1 MEHRRLYPDMTAEE
15 QLQWVTDFEALMQDG
30 GGRIVS
36 EARRRQ
42 PQWQPEDAPTVRRL
56 VGLLAAWPFAQD
68 FAEKAQRYGDYM
80 ARATRLPVYVD
91 KVMERLADGLT
102 MTDKDGRTV
111 AYVSPSAPLRR
122 RGRPSRE
129 ELAARQRGEQPQ
141 GAEPDDAEARKRRT
155 VARMLG
161 IDVIVSGSA
170 PREKNN
176 AELKADRDRRRAEY
190 ERQNPSLFGDADG
203 TVAVPADAVRLAPA
217 AKPFGYFT
225 EGPDDKTKFCRGNS
239 GSTGTGSMRAAED
252 GTMVPVPSES
262 PVAAEA
268 VSPCAQLMSDSY
280 EMRMA
285 QDKLHLDQLAWLLS
299 KPLQERVRLVQSQ
312 RTASEA
318 ASERAKMLAEM
329 GGSQTEIAEYAEQAK
344 VSTEAYLQTYAAVD
358 EELAVLHKRLYL
370 DVPFVEGFKR
380 RFKGVDVEK
389 IQYITRPY
397 YEKVKSPELDLRIK
411 TVIEQENPEYAARM
425 KAEQAKKEE
434 VADILRYLKRKDKD
448 ATDVR
453 LKTAKEVKFPR
464 LVELIGEKEAAD
476 YLPLIAYIEEE
487 NRKWRE
493 AKGKGESSGTGTC
506 VPSADAGTAQQEP
519 VPAASAAASEPD
531 SKERK
536 KPGRPKKPAKK

>member
-1 MEHRRLYPDMTAEE
+1 MEQRRLYPDMTAEE

-42 PQWQPEDAPTVRRL
+42 PQWQPQDALTVRRL
-56 VGLLAAWPFAQD
+56 VGMLAAWPFAQD

-80 ARATRLPVYVD
+80 ARAARLPVYVD

-102 MTDKDGRTV
+102 MTDRDGRTV

-155 VARMLG
+155 IARMMGLQ
-161 IDVIVSGSA
+161 VVVSGSA

-176 AELKADRDRRRAEY
+176 AELKAERDRRRAEY
-190 ERQNPSLFGDADG
+190 ERQNPSLFGGASG
-203 TVAVPADAVRLAPA
+203 TGTCESSADASARQEPVTSA
-217 AKPFGYFT
+217 AR
-225 EGPDDKTKFCRGNS
+225 ES
-239 GSTGTGSMRAAED
+239 MGTGSLQQSDATAS
-252 GTMVPVPSES
+252 GAQVPVPSES
-262 PVAAEA
+262 QQGKSPSAQPSAINPQTSG

-285 QDKLHLDQLAWLLS
+285 QDRLHLDQLAWLLS
-299 KPLQERVRLVQSQ
+299 KPLQERVRQVQSQ

-318 ASERAKMLAEM
+318 ASERAKLLAEM
-329 GGSQTEIAEYAEQAK
+329 GGSQAEIAEYAEQAK
-344 VSTEAYLQTYAAVD
+344 VSTEAYLATYAAVD

-425 KAEQAKKEE
+425 KAEEAKKEE

-448 ATDVR
+448 ASDTR
-453 LKTAKEVKFPR
+453 LKTAREVKFPR

-493 AKGKGESSGTGTC
+493 AKK
-506 VPSADAGTAQQEP
+506 
-519 VPAASAAASEPD
+519 PAAKAS
-531 SKERK
+531 
-536 KPGRPKKPAKK
+536 KPKTKTK

>member
-1 MEHRRLYPDMTAEE
+1 MEQRRLYPDMTAEQ

-30 GGRIVS
+30 GARIIDM
-36 EARRRQ
+36 ARRRQ
-42 PQWQPEDAPTVRRL
+42 PQWQPEDAQTVRRL

-161 IDVIVSGSA
+161 LDVIVSGSA

-176 AELKADRDRRRAEY
+176 AELKAERDRRRAEY
-190 ERQNPSLFGDADG
+190 ERQNPSLFGEKD
-203 TVAVPADAVRLAPA
+203 
-217 AKPFGYFT
+217 
-225 EGPDDKTKFCRGNS
+225 NS
-239 GSTGTGSMRAAED
+239 GS
-252 GTMVPVPSES
+252 S
-262 PVAAEA
+262 PVAEDASVTSASDGAAIEVTTPPADGAGQREGQPAEGGSLA
-268 VSPCAQLMSDSY
+268 CPTMSEVYQSRID
-280 EMRMA
+280 
-285 QDKLHLDQLAWLLS
+285 QDRLRLSDLAWLCSDELRQRI
-299 KPLQERVRLVQSQ
+299 PTVQGLRV
-312 RTASEA
+312 TAES
-318 ASERAKMLAEM
+318 ASERAKTMADM
-329 GGSQTEIAEYAEQAK
+329 GAKPEDIAPYAQQAK
-344 VSTEAYLQTYAAVD
+344 EAVEGYQAIYQAVD
-358 EELAVLHKRLYL
+358 EELAIQFKRLSL
-370 DVPFVEGFKR
+370 DQPYIDRFR
-380 RFKGVDVEK
+380 ARFKGVDIEK
-389 IQYITRPY
+389 VLHITRPY
-397 YEKVKSPELDLRIK
+397 YEKVR
-411 TVIEQENPEYAARM
+411 EQEKQRADEMAKKGELTIDERIRLLIERDNPEYAARL
-425 KAEQAKKEE
+425 KAEEAKKEE

-448 ATDVR
+448 ASDTR

-487 NRKWRE
+487 NCKWRE
-493 AKGKGESSGTGTC
+493 AKGGDS
-506 VPSADAGTAQQEP
+506 
-519 VPAASAAASEPD
+519 PAP
-531 SKERK
+531 KERK
-536 KPGRPKKPAKK
+536 KPAKAPKPKTKTK

>member
-1 MEHRRLYPDMTAEE
+1 MEQKRLYPDMTAEE

-30 GGRIVS
+30 GGRIIDM
-36 EARRRQ
+36 ARRRQ
-42 PQWQPEDAPTVRRL
+42 PQWQSEDALTVRRL
-56 VGLLAAWPFAQD
+56 VGMLTAWPFAQD

-122 RGRPSRE
+122 RGRPSCE

-161 IDVIVSGSA
+161 LDVIVSGSA

-176 AELKADRDRRRAEY
+176 AELKAERDRRRAEY
-190 ERQNPSLFGDADG
+190 ERQNPSLFGEKD
-203 TVAVPADAVRLAPA
+203 
-217 AKPFGYFT
+217 
-225 EGPDDKTKFCRGNS
+225 NS
-239 GSTGTGSMRAAED
+239 GSSPVAED
-252 GTMVPVPSES
+252 ASVTSASAAAIEVTTPAKAVDGGGDDRR

-318 ASERAKMLAEM
+318 ASERAKLLADM

-344 VSTEAYLQTYAAVD
+344 VSTEAYLQTYADVD

-370 DVPFVEGFKR
+370 DQPFVEGFKR

-448 ATDVR
+448 ASDTR

-464 LVELIGEKEAAD
+464 LVELIGEKEAKD

-493 AKGKGESSGTGTC
+493 AKK
-506 VPSADAGTAQQEP
+506 
-519 VPAASAAASEPD
+519 PAANAS
-531 SKERK
+531 KQK
-536 KPGRPKKPAKK
+536 TKTK

>member
-1 MEHRRLYPDMTAEE
+1 MEQRRLYPDMTAEE
-15 QLQWVTDFEALMQDG
+15 QLQWVTDFEALMRDG
-30 GGRIVS
+30 GGRIIDM
-36 EARRRQ
+36 ARRRQ
-42 PQWQPEDAPTVRRL
+42 TQWQPEDALTVRRL
-56 VGLLAAWPFAQD
+56 VGMLAAWPFAQD

-161 IDVIVSGSA
+161 LDVIVSGSA

-176 AELKADRDRRRAEY
+176 AELKAERDRRRAEY
-190 ERQNPSLFGDADG
+190 ERQNPSLFGEKD
-203 TVAVPADAVRLAPA
+203 
-217 AKPFGYFT
+217 
-225 EGPDDKTKFCRGNS
+225 NS
-239 GSTGTGSMRAAED
+239 GSSPVAED
-252 GTMVPVPSES
+252 ASVTSASKGAAIEVTTPAKAVDGGGDDHR

-285 QDKLHLDQLAWLLS
+285 QDRLHLDQLAWLLS
-299 KPLQERVRLVQSQ
+299 KPLQERVRQVQSQ

-318 ASERAKMLAEM
+318 ASERAKLLAEM

-344 VSTEAYLQTYAAVD
+344 VSTEAYLATYAAVD

-411 TVIEQENPEYAARM
+411 TIIEQENPEYAARM
-425 KAEQAKKEE
+425 KAEEAKKEE

-448 ATDVR
+448 ASDTR

-487 NRKWRE
+487 NRKWRA
-493 AKGKGESSGTGTC
+493 AKGAKSPD
-506 VPSADAGTAQQEP
+506 PSDS
-519 VPAASAAASEPD
+519 PAP
-531 SKERK
+531 KERK
-536 KPGRPKKPAKK
+536 KPAKASKPKAKTK